1 MSLAS
6 ELAAK
11 IEKERAQQ
19 LQGMLSYLKN
29 IGAEATVVDENR
41 TDSYGRSF
49 TEAVIHLKGQ
59 TVDKIRLI
67 TAGYSGYD
75 ECRTLSRFSYE
86 VILDKPLSGEPSKA
100 FTARL
105 EPIKDNKKLG
115 LFGGKVTGV
124 TWIGHD
130 VAIRLNQDTDLSR
143 LILAS
148 IEGGA
153 DTKYEIQQRSPS
165 LVEIMGPAFLEP
177 PPLVR
182 LETLAT
188 SEGQEKF
195 NRLFGF
201 EIYSRIAR
209 HIRDAVSQPIN

>member
-6 ELAAK
+6 ELTAK
-11 IEKERAQQ
+11 IDKEREQQ
-19 LQGMLSYLKN
+19 LQGMLRYLRN
-29 IGAEATVVDENR
+29 IGIEATIVAENR
-41 TDSYGRSF
+41 IDSYGRSF

-86 VILDKPLSGEPSKA
+86 VILDKPLSGESSKLL
-100 FTARL
+100 TARL

-124 TWIGHD
+124 TWVGHD
-130 VAIRLNQDTDLSR
+130 VAGQLNEDTELSR

-148 IEGGA
+148 VEGGA
-153 DTKYEIQQRSPS
+153 DTKYEIQQNSPS
-165 LVEIMGPAFLEP
+165 IIEIMGPAFLEP

-182 LETLAT
+182 TEILAT
-188 SEGQEKF
+188 KEGQENF

-209 HIRDAVSQPIN
+209 HIRDAVRSTD